1 MIKCVM
7 ATSSMNSTCDGGVLV
22 FTFTGLVTRA
32 ALAKSVQFWAASAI
46 HCRGKCGAV
55 VDLTGAVWLER
66 PSLDL
71 GMVKD
76 GVPHLKRA
84 PVAFVVRPEN
94 EYWFQR
100 YCEAQ
105 AQDGILR
112 GTFTEVS
119 AARAWVKQKGRL
131 LAQDEQSR
139 IPPSAQTARTP
150 SAACLHP

>member
-1 MIKCVM
+1 M
-7 ATSSMNSTCDGGVLV
+7 ATSSMIAACGGGVLV
-22 FTFTGLVTRA
+22 FTFAGLLSRS
-32 ALAKSVQFWAASAI
+32 ALADGVGKWKANTVR
-46 HCRGKCGAV
+46 CRGKCGAV
-55 VDLTGAVWLER
+55 VDITGAVWLER
-66 PSLDL
+66 PTLDL
-71 GMVKD
+71 KLVAG
-76 GVPHLKRA
+76 GVTHLRLA

-112 GTFTEVS
+112 GTFTELS

-131 LAQDEQSR
+131 LAQDAQSR
-139 IPPSAQTARTP
+139 IPPSAQTARRP

>member
-1 MIKCVM
+1 M
-7 ATSSMNSTCDGGVLV
+7 V
-22 FTFTGLVTRA
+22 FTFTGLLTRS
-32 ALAKSVQFWAASAI
+32 ALVNGVRKWGGDAI
-46 HCRGKCGAV
+46 RCRGKCGVV
-55 VDLTGAVWLER
+55 VDISGAVWLER
-66 PSLDL
+66 PTLDL
-71 GMVKD
+71 QIVKD
-76 GVPHLKRA
+76 GVEQFRRA

-112 GTFTEVS
+112 GTFTKLT

-131 LAQDEQSR
+131 LAQDARSR

-150 SAACLHP
+150 SVACLHP